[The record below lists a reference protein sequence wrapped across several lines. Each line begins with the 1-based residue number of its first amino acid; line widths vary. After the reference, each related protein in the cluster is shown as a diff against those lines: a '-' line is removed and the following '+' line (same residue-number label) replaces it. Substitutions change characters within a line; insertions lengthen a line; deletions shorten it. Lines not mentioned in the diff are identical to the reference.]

1 MPCSAQLRL
10 DLVANGAMEPMDL
23 IIRVLSR
30 TLERV
35 WSEFIL
41 GEDIASIFL
50 AFGLL
55 AIAIMTVCWGGYF
68 LWKKGIDPM
77 LENRMDPSLKKISER
92 LKQ

>member
-1 MPCSAQLRL
+1 M
-10 DLVANGAMEPMDL
+10 VKGAMELMDL

-30 TLERV
+30 ALDRV

-41 GEDIASIFL
+41 DGDIASIFL

-55 AIAIMTVCWGGYF
+55 AIAIMIVCWGGYF

-77 LENRMDPSLKKISER
+77 LENRMDPFLKNINQK